1 MTTYK
6 NLHLDQGES
15 VILEVRKHWIV
26 FVGVAS
32 GFLFAGLL
40 PLIIFTGFKVFVP
53 GIFSVDL
60 PGDGVS
66 LFLYLYL
73 LWILSLW
80 ILFFIDW
87 TKYYLDVW
95 YVTEKRIIAVDQ
107 KSIFHRGMS
116 NLRFDKI
123 QDITVD
129 VHGFIPTM
137 LDFGNVKVQTAGQDS
152 MDFYIKSVRHPQEI
166 RKVIFGRQNKVNE
179 IIDGITPPHL

>member
-6 NLHLDQGES
+6 NLHLDPDEN

-26 FVGVAS
+26 FVSVAS

-40 PLIIFTGFKVFVP
+40 PLIVFSGLKLFTP
-53 GIFSVDL
+53 GIFSIDI
-60 PGDGVS
+60 PGNGIS
-66 LFLYLYL
+66 LFLFIYIIWVLT
-73 LWILSLW
+73 LW

-107 KSIFHRGMS
+107 KSVFHRGMS

-123 QDITVD
+123 QDITVE
-129 VHGFIPTM
+129 VHGFIPTL

-152 MDFYIKSVRHPQEI
+152 MDFYIKAVKHPQEI
-166 RKVIFGRQNKVNE
+166 RKVIFGRQNIVNE
-179 IIDGITPPHL
+179 SEKGKNILSV

>member
-6 NLHLDQGES
+6 NLHLDSDES

-26 FVGVAS
+26 FVSVAS
-32 GFLFAGLL
+32 GFLFSGIF
-40 PLIIFTGFKVFVP
+40 PLILFLALRWFVP
-53 GIFSVDL
+53 GIFNIDI
-60 PGDGVS
+60 PGNGIALF
-66 LFLYLYL
+66 LFLYTLWL
-73 LWILSLW
+73 LTLW

-95 YVTEKRIIAVDQ
+95 YVTQKRIIIVDQ
-107 KSIFHRGMS
+107 RDIFHRGMS

-129 VHGFIPTM
+129 VHGFIPTL

-152 MDFYIKSVRHPQEI
+152 LDFSIKSVKNPQQI
-166 RKVIFGRQNKVNE
+166 RKVIFGTQNRANE
-179 IIDGITPPHL
+179 GRAENLKH